1 VFMTIFFSV
10 WTGLHVYVFWR
21 ASSIPAITRHV
32 SRKVLITTAAVL
44 WTSIMLSRFF
54 DNLGAEA
61 IARLVEL
68 LGMTWLGILF
78 LIFIC
83 LFAVDLVSG
92 FGLLFRRALPS
103 LRGGAFLTGMV
114 LSAIALV
121 QGLRP
126 PVVHDY
132 EVRIIGLPAE
142 SDGLVLAVISDLHI
156 GALLDGQWLA
166 ARIAQVN
173 ALRPDLVIMLGDI
186 FEGDSDH
193 ERQSSMVS
201 LFRSISAPLGVWA
214 VTGNHESHSGIDSTV
229 RFFEESG
236 IRMLRNS
243 WSEVRP
249 GLALGGVDDGGH
261 HESSVGGNDPVR
273 QTLAG
278 KPSNTATV
286 FLSHRPQRT
295 EEAVNAGVS
304 LMLCGHT
311 HGGQIWPFSYVS
323 GLVNPL
329 VAGRYEVNG
338 MPVIVCRGTG
348 TWGPRM
354 RLWSP
359 NEIVRV
365 TLRQSNCEWDRKQK
379 IVPNDYSLVR
389 E

>member
-21 ASSIPAITRHV
+21 VSTIPAITRHV
-32 SRKVLITTAAVL
+32 SRKILITTAAVL
-44 WTSIMLSRFF
+44 WTSILLSRFF
-54 DNLGAEA
+54 DDLGAET
-61 IARLVEL
+61 IARPVEL
-68 LGMTWLGILF
+68 LAMNWLGILF

-83 LFAVDLVSG
+83 LLAVDLVSG
-92 FGLLFRRALPS
+92 FGLLFRRASSS
-103 LRGGAFLTGMV
+103 LRGGALLAGAV

-132 EVRIIGLPAE
+132 EVRIPGLPAE
-142 SDGLVLAVISDLHI
+142 NNGLVLAVISDLHV
-156 GALLDGQWLA
+156 GALLDEPWLA

-201 LFRSISAPLGVWA
+201 LLHSMSAPLGVWA
-214 VTGNHESHSGIDSTV
+214 VTGNHESHSGIDSSV
-229 RFFEESG
+229 RFYEESG

-261 HESSVGGNDPVR
+261 HGSSVGGNDPVR
-273 QTLAG
+273 QALVG
-278 KPSNTATV
+278 KPSNSATV
-286 FLSHRPQRT
+286 FLSHRPQRA
-295 EEAVNAGVS
+295 EEVANAGVS

-311 HGGQIWPFSYVS
+311 HGGQIWPFSYIS

-329 VAGRYEVNG
+329 LAGRYEVNG

-359 NEIVRV
+359 NEIIRL
-365 TLRQSNCEWDRKQK
+365 TLRAK
-379 IVPNDYSLVR
+379 
-389 E
+389 